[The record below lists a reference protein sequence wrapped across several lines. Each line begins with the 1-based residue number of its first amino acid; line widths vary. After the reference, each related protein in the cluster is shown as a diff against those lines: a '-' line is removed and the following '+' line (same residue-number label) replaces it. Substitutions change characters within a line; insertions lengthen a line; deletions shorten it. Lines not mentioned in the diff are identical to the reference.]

1 MKPGVLGSYVDRM
14 EKWPDRVYLVGT
26 RGYRARAW
34 TYRAVI
40 SAIRAM
46 SAELARSKI
55 GKGDR
60 VLLFGASC
68 PEWVVAFF
76 AVLERGA
83 VVVPLDAGA
92 SPEFVKRILKKAKPS
107 LSIGEPLPLRS
118 ALPFIP
124 FSLIEELGHSGA
136 RGEPRDEGRPHG
148 AREDARMD
156 ENTLA
161 EIVFTSGTTSD
172 PKGVMLTHGNI
183 LANLKPFAEGI
194 DRRERLVR
202 FLTPF
207 RMLCAVP
214 YSHMFGQ
221 AAGIFLPILLGSTVY
236 FTRDAGPAAL
246 CRAIRRDRI
255 LTLITVPRV
264 MKLLADHVKAELS
277 VRGKMPSFIRRWD
290 RLVRLP
296 YPIRALLY
304 LDIHRLLGLRFWSFI
319 VGGASLDNDTH
330 EFWRRLVYSVFQGYG
345 LTEAAPMVTMF
356 NPFRHDRQSVGKLI
370 PGQEIRIGAGGE
382 ILLRGDN
389 VMSGYYLDPANTKSV
404 LDGGWLRTGDIGK
417 IDGEGHLFIQG
428 RIKDMIS
435 TSDGHNVFAEDVEKV
450 LRGIAGVRDA
460 VVFGS
465 MKGGGESVQAAL
477 IMEAGAS
484 GDAVVRKA
492 NTLLLPFQRIRGF
505 TIWTGKDFPRTSTQK
520 VKKSEVLKAIGTK
533 ASRPESG
540 DLLEGLV
547 PGRADPNAR
556 LVEEL
561 GLDSLDLVEV
571 VSRVEKK
578 YGVSIDESLIGPG
591 ATVGDLERM
600 ATRGAGT
607 GGATPGTGGAVP
619 GTGAFTTAAPAPAA
633 AVPGFLS
640 SPGQTAAPAA
650 VLPMPRWARS
660 LPVRVIRRFLMDFF
674 VLPGFRVVFRVRA
687 RESTALLQTEEPCII
702 AANHTSNLDPVFLLL
717 ALPMRFRGRVSPA
730 MGLNRFHAH
739 FTRFAA
745 AKKPHAET
753 HAGSRDG
760 GRGFISFLHG
770 AAYFLVTLL
779 FQTFPFPQGTAYRPS
794 LEYTGELLDRGLSIL
809 IFPEGEVSRSRQPRK
824 FRGGMAKIAE
834 LTEAPVLPVGIKWG
848 KSSRKRIARQEI
860 TVSFGKPARYG
871 GDGHDEFAQK
881 VETEVRELAR
891 E

>member
-1 MKPGVLGSYVDRM
+1 M
-14 EKWPDRVYLVGT
+14 EKWSDRVYLVGT
-26 RGYRARAW
+26 RGYRSKAW
-34 TYRAVI
+34 TYRAVV
-40 SAIRAM
+40 SAVRAV
-46 SAELARSKI
+46 SAELAGLKI
-55 GKGDR
+55 GRGDR
-60 VLLFGASC
+60 VLVFGGPC

-92 SPEFVKRILKKAKPS
+92 SPGFVNRILIKAKPS

-118 ALPFIP
+118 GPPFIP
-124 FSLIEELGHSGA
+124 FSRIEELGIFGA
-136 RGEPRDEGRPHG
+136 RGEPGGEEAHIDES
-148 AREDARMD
+148 
-156 ENTLA
+156 TLA

-183 LANLKPFAEGI
+183 LANLKPFAEGT
-194 DRRERLVR
+194 DGRARLVR

-207 RMLCAVP
+207 RMLCTVP

-236 FTRDAGPAAL
+236 FARDTGPAAL

-296 YPIRALLY
+296 YPIRALFY
-304 LDIHRLLGLRFWSFI
+304 LDIHRLLGLHFWSFI
-319 VGGASLDNDTH
+319 VGGANLDRDTH

-370 PGQEIRIGAGGE
+370 PGQEIRIGPGGE

-389 VMSGYYLDPANTKSV
+389 VMSGYYGDPQGTKSV
-404 LDGGWLRTGDIGK
+404 LDGGWLKTGDIGK

-460 VVFGS
+460 VVFGRIE
-465 MKGGGESVQAAL
+465 GGGESVQAAL
-477 IMEAGAS
+477 ILEAGVS
-484 GDAVVRKA
+484 GDAVVRQA
-492 NTLLLPFQRIRGF
+492 NALLLPFQRIRGF
-505 TIWTGKDFPRTSTQK
+505 AVWTGKDFPRTATQK
-520 VKKSEVLKAIGTK
+520 VKKSEVLRAIETEKA
-533 ASRPESG
+533 ANPEG
-540 DLLEGLV
+540 GALLEGLV
-547 PGRADPNAR
+547 PGRADPEAR

-561 GLDSLDLVEV
+561 GLDSLDLVEL
-571 VSRVEKK
+571 VSRVEKR

-591 ATVGDLERM
+591 ATIGDLERM
-600 ATRGAGT
+600 ANRGLDAG
-607 GGATPGTGGAVP
+607 AASVP
-619 GTGAFTTAAPAPAA
+619 GSPPSPAPAA
-633 AVPGFLS
+633 A
-640 SPGQTAAPAA
+640 
-650 VLPMPRWARS
+650 LPMPRWARS
-660 LPVRVIRRFLMDFF
+660 LPVRVIRLLLMDVFI
-674 VLPGFRVVFRVRA
+674 LPGFRVLFRVRA
-687 RESTALLQTEEPCII
+687 GERTAFPRTGEPCII

-717 ALPMRFRGRVSPA
+717 ALPGRFRGRISPA
-730 MGLNRFHAH
+730 MGLNRFHGH
-739 FTRFAA
+739 FNRFAA
-745 AKKPHAET
+745 ARNPRAREKS
-753 HAGSRDG
+753 GSPAHGLMR
-760 GRGFISFLHG
+760 FLHG

-809 IFPEGEVSRSRQPRK
+809 IFPEGEVSRSPRPRG
-824 FRGGMAKIAE
+824 FRAGIAKIAE
-834 LTEAPVLPVGIKWG
+834 LTEAPVLPVGIKWV
-848 KSSRKRIARQEI
+848 KSSRKMIARREI
-860 TVSFGKPARYG
+860 TVSFGAPVRYVG
-871 GDGHDEFAQK
+871 EEYDEFARK
-881 VETEVRELAR
+881 VEAEVRALSR
-891 E
+891 D